1 MSQAMKHYYRWASE
15 IRREFLAI
23 GLSLFGLIQFCHAA
37 DLTPSSNN
45 TNILTPSS
53 PPANEI
59 THLALFVF
67 CITGAIF
74 IVAAGLLLFVVIRF
88 RARRNDGAS
97 EPPQVYGGN
106 QVELAWTVI
115 LVLIAV
121 VLFRATAR
129 VIFAIQDAPKPQS
142 ALDVVVVRHQF
153 WSEFRYPKLG
163 IVNML
168 WEDPCPYQH
177 RN

>member
-1 MSQAMKHYYRWASE
+1 VRETKSKVAASARHEALSHREVVEMSQAMKHYYRWASE

-74 IVAAGLLLFVVIRF
+74 IVAA
-88 RARRNDGAS
+88 A
-97 EPPQVYGGN
+97 EM
-106 QVELAWTVI
+106 
-115 LVLIAV
+115 
-121 VLFRATAR
+121 TAR
-129 VIFAIQDAPKPQS
+129 VNRHKSTEAI
-142 ALDVVVVRHQF
+142 
-153 WSEFRYPKLG
+153 KLNLLG
-163 IVNML
+163 
-168 WEDPCPYQH
+168 Q
-177 RN
+177 